1 MPRLAGAGGGGA
13 SPQASTS
20 SALVLHAGYTVLC
33 AGPDGSIDG
42 GADGLYDYDTR
53 ILSRFRLTVD
63 GRRPELVSAAKPE
76 ADMLV
81 ARFRVPRPGGRPEG
95 PLLPEDAVELVLER
109 RLGAGMVDRWTFHN
123 HSAVAWDGRLRL
135 EVDADF
141 ADVAEVGA
149 ERRQNGEVSSRQG
162 PRSVELRYDARR
174 GNRRFQRAVRV
185 RALPVRAGGKAA
197 DGGSSEAPGSDAT
210 HLDIDAGD
218 TGMTM
223 RARLGPRAALR
234 LEVRVSSRVE
244 GRWRAPDSPEQE
256 LDVATR
262 ARQRAAWRG
271 ARVRVEGHGRLSAP
285 FARAQDD
292 LFALR
297 NQDLETDLLVS
308 PAGARQ
314 PGWIVNAGVPTFT
327 GFFGRDT
334 LTAGWQSALT
344 GTSTLRGALEVAASH
359 QATEDD
365 PWRDAEP
372 GKMLHE
378 LRRGPLAMLGVNP
391 RDAYY
396 GSQTTP
402 AMFVVVLSEL
412 WHWTG
417 DDRVLRR
424 FRDAAVRAID
434 WADGTMNERGFVTYL
449 RRSPAGLAN
458 QGWKDS
464 DEAIRHANG
473 RVAEAP
479 LATVEEQ
486 AFHFLAL
493 QRLAEIMV
501 VLGDDGAADALL
513 DRAAAL
519 KRRWHQAF
527 WMPHESYYALAL
539 DADGGQVASITS
551 NPGHAL
557 ASGIVP
563 AERARAVA
571 DRLLSSDLFSGW
583 GVRTLAQ
590 DHPSYNPLGYHL
602 GAVWPVEN
610 ATFALGLKRY
620 GLDDHL
626 ERLGSAI
633 LEAAAASPE
642 GRLPEAVTG
651 HRRAPGVG
659 PAPYP
664 NACSPQAWSASA
676 VIQTL
681 QLLLGLYPF
690 APLHLLAVVRP
701 RLPQWLPEVTLR
713 NVRIGAATVDLAFK
727 RDADGSASH
736 KVLRT
741 DGNLSVVRA
750 GPPEDAG
757 GTPSSWLEQLEREAL
772 RHAPGRLV
780 RAARIAVGLEEG

>member
-1 MPRLAGAGGGGA
+1 MF
-13 SPQASTS
+13 
-20 SALVLHAGYTVLC
+20 C
-33 AGPDGSIDG
+33 AGVDGSIDG
-42 GADGLYDYDTR
+42 DPAGLYDYDTR
-53 ILSRFRLTVD
+53 ILSRFRLTID
-63 GRRPELVSAAKPE
+63 GRGPELLSVARPE

-81 ARFRVPRPGGRPEG
+81 ARFRVPRKGGRAEG
-95 PLLPEDAVELVLER
+95 PLLPEDALELALER
-109 RLGAGMVDRWTFHN
+109 RVGAGMLDRWTLHN
-123 HSAVAWDGRLRL
+123 HSAVAWEGRLRL

-141 ADVAEVGA
+141 ADIAEVGG
-149 ERRQNGEVSSRQG
+149 ERRQNGEISSRQG
-162 PRSVELRYDARR
+162 PRSLELRYEARR
-174 GNRRFQRAVRV
+174 SGRRFQRAVRV
-185 RALPVRAGGKAA
+185 RALPTRTK
-197 DGGSSEAPGSDAT
+197 SEAGDDAK
-210 HLDIDAGD
+210 LDIDAND
-218 TGMTM
+218 TGMAM
-223 RARLGPRAALR
+223 RAQLGPRAS
-234 LEVRVSSRVE
+234 LELEMRVSSRVE
-244 GRWRAPDSPEQE
+244 GRWRSPDSPEQ
-256 LDVATR
+256 DISPTTR
-262 ARQRAAWRG
+262 AREREAWRES
-271 ARVRVEGHGRLSAP
+271 RLRVEAHGRLSAP

-297 NQDLETDLLVS
+297 NQDLETDLLVGA
-308 PAGARQ
+308 AGARQ

-334 LTAGWQSALT
+334 LTAGWQSAMT
-344 GTSTLRGALEVAASH
+344 GTSTLRGALEVVASR

-402 AMFVVVLSEL
+402 AMFVIVLSEL

-417 DDRVLRR
+417 DDRILRR
-424 FRDAAVRAID
+424 FKDAAVRAID
-434 WADGTMNERGFVTYL
+434 WAEGTLNERGFVTYL

-473 RVAEAP
+473 RMAQAP
-479 LATVEEQ
+479 MATVEEQ

-527 WMPHESYYALAL
+527 WMPHESFYALAL

-557 ASGIVP
+557 AAGIVP
-563 AERARAVA
+563 PEHARAVA
-571 DRLLSSDLFSGW
+571 DRLLSDELFSGW
-583 GVRTLAQ
+583 GVRTLAE

-602 GAVWPVEN
+602 GTVWPVEN

-626 ERLGSAI
+626 DRLAGAT
-633 LEAAAASPE
+633 LEAAAASAE
-642 GRLPEAVTG
+642 GRLPEAISG
-651 HRRAPGVG
+651 HRREPGVG
-659 PAPYP
+659 PVAYP

-690 APLHLLAVVRP
+690 APLHVLALVRP
-701 RLPQWLPEVTLR
+701 QLPSWLPEVTLR
-713 NVRIGAATVDLAFK
+713 NVHVGLATVDLQF
-727 RDADGSASH
+727 RRNADGSASH

-741 DGNLSVVRA
+741 DGTLVVARA
-750 GPPEDAG
+750 APPSTAP
-757 GTPSSWLEQLEREAL
+757 GTPVSWLEQIEHEVLKRS
-772 RHAPGRLV
+772 PGRLV
-780 RAARIAVGLEEG
+780 KAARIAVGLEER